1 MSRLIQLKSNVTAL
15 PLPDVQK
22 PQVEKSDLFAMF
34 QSPSKTS
41 LLHFSG
47 NGCVCLTNWSG
58 FFHFPNG
65 LLPPPTSFWPCPLCS
80 LSFRPILRR
89 TWIWLV
95 DQVSTSQVRI
105 SKWPGL
111 GIELGHIFFPFC
123 FICVCLSALHVLEW
137 AALNLNPGQEKATP
151 LILPYAL
158 LILFPCSC
166 LGLLTKIKPC
176 LRGIISYLWHM

>member
-1 MSRLIQLKSNVTAL
+1 MLQLYHCLMFKSHRWKKVICLPCFKAQAKHLFSTFLAMVVSASLIEVGFSI
-15 PLPDVQK
+15 
-22 PQVEKSDLFAMF
+22 F
-34 QSPSKTS
+34 QMAC
-41 LLHFSG
+41 F
-47 NGCVCLTNWSG
+47 
-58 FFHFPNG
+58 
-65 LLPPPTSFWPCPLCS
+65 PPPTSFWPCPLCS